1 MHLGK
6 EEFITHIWCHTHA
19 KPARANDEHWT
30 AAVRSV
36 LCYQFEIYAGNH
48 VKFIVASFDIAFLF
62 TSSRAIMTPLI
73 HTQNIFS
80 ILFSRI
86 LHPVCFASQQR
97 ALNHRVKENRS
108 GISFIFM
115 KNFSFFSPALL
126 LTPFESCF
134 CCCSAR
140 DEKMRVKGGGGG
152 IKATPKEKKTWKTL
166 HHTNIKRHSS
176 HQSVEKKGKTFRWNG
191 LERARDET
199 QDVEGARKTVL
210 MMRKRKKSHFIF
222 FPPRRTIFS
231 VTFSPFLWIIHNRS
245 FQFSVM
251 AVR

>member
-86 LHPVCFASQQR
+86 LHPVCFAPQQR

-152 IKATPKEKKTWKTL
+152 IKATPKREKNLKNTTSYKYQATLIPPVSGEKRKNISLKWARKSERWNTRRRRSAKNCFDDAQEKKNPISFFFL
-166 HHTNIKRHSS
+166 L
-176 HQSVEKKGKTFRWNG
+176 V
-191 LERARDET
+191 AR
-199 QDVEGARKTVL
+199 
-210 MMRKRKKSHFIF
+210 F
-222 FPPRRTIFS
+222 FPLHFPHS
-231 VTFSPFLWIIHNRS
+231 YE
-245 FQFSVM
+245 
-251 AVR
+251 